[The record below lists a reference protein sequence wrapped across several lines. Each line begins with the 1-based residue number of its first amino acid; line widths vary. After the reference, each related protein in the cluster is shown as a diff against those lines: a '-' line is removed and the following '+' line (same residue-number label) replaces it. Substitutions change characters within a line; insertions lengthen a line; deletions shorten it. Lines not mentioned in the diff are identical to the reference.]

1 LPRQEG
7 EEANV
12 SESFTRLPPKPDHP
26 ALELEVLDRWER
38 ERTFQRL
45 RDGNRGNPKWS
56 FTDGPVTANKA
67 LPIHTAWGRTL
78 KDVFQRYKALRG
90 FDQRYQNGFDCQG
103 LWIEVG
109 VERELGLNSKREIE
123 SYGLAEFARRCRE
136 KVTWSAGEIIRGCQR
151 LGQWMDWGN
160 DYYTF
165 SDTNIEY
172 IWRFLKHMHERGWL
186 FMGHRS
192 TEWCPRCG
200 TSMSQHELSQ
210 GDVYRD
216 KTDPSVYVRF
226 PFRERPGEFLVI
238 WTTTPWTLPANVA
251 AAVKPDAE
259 YILREDGAWVA
270 RARYPSEPAVN
281 TVLGNEL
288 VGLTYEGPF
297 DHLAAALGMEHRVIP
312 WDEVS
317 LEEGTGIVHI
327 APGAGTEDFELSKVH
342 GLPVL
347 VPVDEAGRFYDDY
360 GWLHGLGTVES
371 ADQIVADLSE
381 RGRLEAA
388 EEIVHRYPHCWRC
401 QTPLIFRVTDDWF
414 LAVDE
419 LRPRLLEANATVK
432 WTPEYLGKR
441 MDDWLHNMGDWN
453 ISRRR
458 YFGLPLPF
466 YPCSC
471 GHLNVIG
478 SKRELEERA
487 TAGLDQLEELHRPW
501 VDAVTIRCEVC
512 SREVKRIPE
521 VGDVWLDAGIVPFST
536 LGWQNPSRIEGGYA
550 TGASKGLSTAD
561 LPDHAYW
568 EKWFPADWVSEMR
581 EQIRLWFYSQL
592 FMSVALTGRAPFKE
606 VLGYEKMLDEH
617 GREMHGSRGNQVDA
631 EDAFSRMGADV
642 MRWQFCAQPP
652 DQDLLFGYGPGHEI
666 KRRLLTL
673 WNSVSFFIEYAN
685 IQGFRPQ
692 YADLSSGPPGEL
704 KPLDRWLAA
713 RTRKLVQEATAGY
726 EASMTVTVIRAFED
740 FVEDVSV
747 WYIRRSRH
755 RFWQGDD
762 MALRSLWCALVPAL
776 RVIAPIAPFLAEH
789 LWRNLVAD
797 PCPDA
802 PDSIFLAGWPSTELP
817 ELAVL
822 EEMEVA
828 RRVVELGRRARAEA
842 RIKLRQPLRRALVR
856 GADRAQALRDLIR
869 EELRVKALDLEE
881 APASTLI
888 LKPNLPILGPRLGKR
903 VSEVRAALRAGE
915 FEELPGGGVRAA
927 GIDLSPD
934 EVLREER
941 IRIEPAFGDGW
952 VVVQEGPISLALQ
965 TTLDEEL
972 LLEGRVLDMIRTL
985 NELRKTE
992 GLELTDRIRV
1002 ELPERETDLL
1012 GHADWIKD
1020 EVLAVSVVTDP
1031 TAIQPRIER
1040 A

>member
-1 LPRQEG
+1 
-7 EEANV
+7 
-12 SESFTRLPPKPDHP
+12 
-26 ALELEVLDRWER
+26 
-38 ERTFQRL
+38 
-45 RDGNRGNPKWS
+45 
-56 FTDGPVTANKA
+56 
-67 LPIHTAWGRTL
+67 
-78 KDVFQRYKALRG
+78 
-90 FDQRYQNGFDCQG
+90 
-103 LWIEVG
+103 
-109 VERELGLNSKREIE
+109 
-123 SYGLAEFARRCRE
+123 
-136 KVTWSAGEIIRGCQR
+136 
-151 LGQWMDWGN
+151 
-160 DYYTF
+160 
-165 SDTNIEY
+165 
-172 IWRFLKHMHERGWL
+172 
-186 FMGHRS
+186 
-192 TEWCPRCG
+192 
-200 TSMSQHELSQ
+200 
-210 GDVYRD
+210 
-216 KTDPSVYVRF
+216 
-226 PFRERPGEFLVI
+226 
-238 WTTTPWTLPANVA
+238 
-251 AAVKPDAE
+251 
-259 YILREDGAWVA
+259 
-270 RARYPSEPAVN
+270 
-281 TVLGNEL
+281 
-288 VGLTYEGPF
+288 VGLT
-297 DHLAAALGMEHRVIP
+297 
-312 WDEVS
+312 
-317 LEEGTGIVHI
+317 
-327 APGAGTEDFELSKVH
+327 K
-342 GLPVL
+342 
-347 VPVDEAGRFYDDY
+347 
-360 GWLHGLGTVES
+360 
-371 ADQIVADLSE
+371 
-381 RGRLEAA
+381 
-388 EEIVHRYPHCWRC
+388 
-401 QTPLIFRVTDDWF
+401 
-414 LAVDE
+414 
-419 LRPRLLEANATVK
+419 
-432 WTPEYLGKR
+432 
-441 MDDWLHNMGDWN
+441 
-453 ISRRR
+453 
-458 YFGLPLPF
+458 
-466 YPCSC
+466 
-471 GHLNVIG
+471 
-478 SKRELEERA
+478 
-487 TAGLDQLEELHRPW
+487 
-501 VDAVTIRCEVC
+501 
-512 SREVKRIPE
+512 
-521 VGDVWLDAGIVPFST
+521 
-536 LGWQNPSRIEGGYA
+536 
-550 TGASKGLSTAD
+550 AD

-617 GREMHGSRGNQVDA
+617 GREMHGSWGNQVDA